1 MSPLTVLETLGRFA
15 HLAIR
20 CLFALP
26 GALLRPREL
35 IRQLHSILVGAVPLG
50 AVAGIALGVVIWLHS
65 HRLLARFGAGEYLP
79 EGLALAVVLELA
91 PTGAGLVIAGR
102 SGASLAAELSSM
114 RLTEQIDALEVL
126 GISPMRHLIAPRVLG
141 CVLALPLLT
150 VLMIYLELL
159 GSFAAEMT
167 GGSMSWTQ
175 YHYAALR
182 SLRLEEVL
190 PAMLKT
196 LVFGFL
202 IGVAGCYC
210 GLNTEGGTEGVGR
223 AATRGVVTAILLVLA
238 SNVLLVRLIQLF
250 T

>member
-1 MSPLTVLETLGRFA
+1 MSPFAALETVGQFA
-15 HLAIR
+15 YLAIR
-20 CLFALP
+20 CLFALT

-35 IRQLHSILVGAVPLG
+35 LRQLHSILVGAVPLG
-50 AVAGIALGVVIWLHS
+50 AVAGLALGVVIWLHS
-65 HRLLARFGAGEYLP
+65 HRLLARFGAAEYLP

-102 SGASLAAELSSM
+102 SGASLAAEIGSM

-126 GISPMRHLIAPRVLG
+126 GISPMRQLIAPRVLA
-141 CVLALPLLT
+141 CVVALPLLT

-159 GSFAAEMT
+159 GSFAAEMS
-167 GGSMSWTQ
+167 GGAMTWTA
-175 YHYAALR
+175 YHTAALR

-210 GLNTEGGTEGVGR
+210 GLTAEGGTEGVGR
-223 AATRGVVTAILLVLA
+223 AATRGVVASILLVLA
-238 SNVLLVRLIQLF
+238 SNVFLVKLIQMLV
-250 T
+250 